1 MSIMSRWQRLERD
14 FFRALNSVVEPA
26 VRRGVASPRYT
37 PGSLIVLESTGFKSG
52 QQRRTPLAALRLGRY
67 ILVGTAR
74 GNRSFWPRNLANEPE
89 VTYYQGGRAYSSTAH
104 LIHDGG
110 DESAFSGLPRYMQ
123 KLYRLLE
130 PYTRRG
136 WVFALLVRN

>member
-89 VTYYQGGRAYSSTAH
+89 VTYYTVRP
-104 LIHDGG
+104 G
-110 DESAFSGLPRYMQ
+110 DTLGLRWPTPASPPVPIVHMGASMEDSR
-123 KLYRLLE
+123 
-130 PYTRRG
+130 
-136 WVFALLVRN
+136 